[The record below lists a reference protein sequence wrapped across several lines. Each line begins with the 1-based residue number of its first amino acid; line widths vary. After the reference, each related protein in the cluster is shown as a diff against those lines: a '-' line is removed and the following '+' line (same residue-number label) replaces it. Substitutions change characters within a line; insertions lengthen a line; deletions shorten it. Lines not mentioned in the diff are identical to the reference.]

1 MAIQYGFFDS
11 ADGDRLYSA
20 ADLTDYFLRLIP
32 SGVIEG
38 GFEVTA
44 SGLDV
49 SVSAGWGFLRARWVE
64 LTAPETLT
72 AAACTTGGVRYDRVI
87 LRLDLSQAARNITL
101 SLRQGTDSQ
110 APAPIRAGNI
120 YELSLARLIVGAEG
134 VVQTIDERGD
144 NSVCGYVRGFGAL
157 GGMSFERLTRAQYD
171 GMESHAANTMY
182 IVGEED
188 GTISI
193 YIGDVQ
199 AGGGGGDFTI
209 FEVVDG
215 TAKSLTSSAAHYLYN
230 PDKEITSATQE
241 VFSIFTQTK
250 LGLYIIGFDERYA
263 NVSAGLAFQG
273 YDYFDVYTA
282 TGQWFKTVKS
292 GPYQRWYPQAE
303 EKILYNLTAFEDY
316 HPALTGYLATET
328 EIPINTVNEYTIG
341 EVFDTGLKATDNIVI
356 VDFSGEIYIYRYSSA
371 LPTASLSGTTYS
383 FSAVSGVS
391 RTPNLRGYLSSKQ
404 LTKSAFSYESRTG
417 SYTVDTNANEAIIAA
432 TCDIKDSGGTV
443 LFSKNAD
450 IGDYI

>member
-44 SGLDV
+44 SGLTV

-64 LTAPETLT
+64 LTEPETLT
-72 AAACTTGGVRYDRVI
+72 AAACTTGGVRQDRVI

-101 SLRQGTDSQ
+101 SLRQGAASQ
-110 APAPIRAGNI
+110 APAPIRAGGNI

-134 VVQTIDERGD
+134 VVQVIDERGD
-144 NSVCGYVRGFGAL
+144 NSVCGYVQGFGAL

-171 GMESHAANTMY
+171 AMETHSASTMY
-182 IVGEED
+182 IVGESDE
-188 GTISI
+188 TISI

-215 TAKSLTSSAAHYLYN
+215 MAKGLTSSAAHYLYN
-230 PDKEITSATQE
+230 PNKEITSETQE
-241 VFSIFTQTK
+241 VFSIFTRTK

-263 NVSAGLAFQG
+263 NVSAGFVFQG
-273 YDYFDVYTA
+273 YDYFDCYTA
-282 TGQWFKTVKS
+282 TGNWFKAYHS
-292 GPYQRWYPQAE
+292 SFYQKWYPQAE

-328 EIPINTVNEYTIG
+328 EIPINKEYPIG
-341 EVFDTGLKATDNIVI
+341 EVFDTGLEATDNIVI

-391 RTPNLRGYLSSKQ
+391 RTPNLRGYLNSKQ

-417 SYTVDTNANEAIIAA
+417 SYTVDTNARESIIAA

-443 LFSKNAD
+443 LFAKNAD